1 LTIAAGTVTALCRAM
16 KEISTIPTEEL
27 SAITG
32 GSKADR
38 IAKLNQIFGP
48 EELPPLGA
56 SDADAWKFYT
66 GKKLK

>member
-1 LTIAAGTVTALCRAM
+1 M

>member
-1 LTIAAGTVTALCRAM
+1 VASPLHYSATMKTITTTTLATV
-16 KEISTIPTEEL
+16 S
-27 SAITG
+27 G

-38 IAKLNQIFGP
+38 IAKLNSIFGP